1 VRLQLFK
8 FIFRQIRPATFYEM
22 ASSAPRVVVRNVHL
36 YTADVKAKSGKSK
49 KVTKEIIPFVRDY
62 AGASSNIGL
71 KAESSICYNFAIY
84 ASFHDVEEVVIRV
97 ERRTSA
103 DAPIQRKGPEF
114 DELIKNVSF
123 SGNAFL
129 TCSLLFFN
137 GKKSTVNR
145 ALGGSTYPG

>member
-1 VRLQLFK
+1 VPALTSDSERKVAYTTISPSTLHVSLFTLHLCSL
-8 FIFRQIRPATFYEM
+8 FVLEFYK
-22 ASSAPRVVVRNVHL
+22 VVFHVLV
-36 YTADVKAKSGKSK
+36 
-49 KVTKEIIPFVRDY
+49 
-62 AGASSNIGL
+62 
-71 KAESSICYNFAIY
+71 
-84 ASFHDVEEVVIRV
+84 HDVEEVVIRV